1 MVGRSL
7 LPSAIA
13 DMLSDRSF
21 HPVAA
26 TLLVFAGLTTG
37 AGVLA
42 FGAGAPPEHCPDIS
56 VAETELAAAAAVAW
70 LVDNQQADGTWLY
83 EYDRRNDIESDDYNI
98 VRHAGVMSA
107 LYQAAAAGH
116 EGAFDSAERG
126 LDWTLDNIV
135 ERHGWAGVTTSDT
148 LQAGTNALTVTALA
162 ERRLFTGDERYDE
175 LMAALGRFLTSQIE
189 PSGALLAYYD
199 LGPDRPR
206 PDTYSIYYTGE
217 VYWALGRLHRHD
229 PSAGWGAVSDRV
241 GHYMATV
248 RDDEE
253 DIWPPLADHWAGYG
267 LAETAAFPERA
278 PSQPLTDD
286 ELAFV
291 RRQGGL
297 IGQRVRSISQ
307 RFGPWGVAVR
317 GTFTPRGGGYG
328 VFGEGLSGLWRAARL
343 DDRLADER
351 GQLAERAVCI
361 AGLAIDAQVTAQEAS
376 AYAAPGK
383 VEGAWFI
390 DGLTRMDDQQHA
402 LSALLMTIPI
412 LQAGALDGG
421 HTAPSAWL
429 WLLVVIAVVN
439 PVRAALAAPLR
450 ASRSERL
457 VVTGLGGLLGAV
469 GLLIVGAASGWLL
482 DLADVSRPSIRL
494 AAGGLLLLSAGAD
507 LVGKPPGDM
516 ASLPGRGAAAV
527 PVAIPLFVRPAMVIA
542 GLSIVADHGLALYAA
557 ALLVAAAVLVISS
570 SGTAVRGV
578 QGVAMTWLA
587 RLLSAVAVGG
597 SIALIAHAVFDL

>member
-1 MVGRSL
+1 MS
-7 LPSAIA
+7 
-13 DMLSDRSF
+13 
-21 HPVAA
+21 PVAR
-26 TLLVFAGLTTG
+26 TLLVFAGLTTAAG
-37 AGVLA
+37 ALA
-42 FGAGAPPEHCPDIS
+42 FGAGAPPENCPDIS
-56 VAETELAAAAAVAW
+56 VADTERAAAAAVAW

-83 EYDRRNDIESDDYNI
+83 EYDRIGDVESDDYNI
-98 VRHAGVMSA
+98 VRHAGVMSS
-107 LYQAAAAGH
+107 LYQAGAGGY

-126 LDWTLDNIV
+126 LEWTLDNIV
-135 ERHGWAGVTTSDT
+135 ERHGWAGVTTNDT
-148 LQAGTNALTVTALA
+148 VQAGTNALAVAALA
-162 ERRLFTGDERYDE
+162 ERRLFTGDDSYDE
-175 LMAALGRFLTSQIE
+175 LMAALGRFLASQVE

-199 LGPDRPR
+199 LQPDQPR

-217 VYWALGRLHRHD
+217 AYWALGRLHLQD
-229 PSAGWGAVSDRV
+229 PSAGWGATADRM

-248 RDDEE
+248 RDDVE
-253 DIWPPLADHWAGYG
+253 DIWPPLADHWSGYG
-267 LAETAAFPERA
+267 LAETAAFPER
-278 PSQPLTDD
+278 PERQPLTDD

-328 VFGEGLSGLWRAARL
+328 VFGEGLTGLWRAAQL

-351 GQLAERAVCI
+351 GQLGERAVCI
-361 AGLAIDAQVTAQEAS
+361 VGLAIDAQVSAQEAS
-376 AYAAPGK
+376 AYAAPDK

-412 LQAGALDGG
+412 LEAGAIDAG

-429 WLLVVIAVVN
+429 WLLVAIAALN
-439 PVRAALAAPLR
+439 PVRAALATPR
-450 ASRSERL
+450 RSGRSGRSERL
-457 VVTGLGGLLGAV
+457 AVSGLGGLLGAA
-469 GLLIVGAASGWLL
+469 GLLLVGAASGWLL
-482 DLADVSRPSIRL
+482 DVADVSRPSIRL

-507 LVGKPPGDM
+507 LIGKPPSEM
-516 ASLPGRGAAAV
+516 ASMTGRGAAVV
-527 PVAIPLFVRPAMVIA
+527 PVAVPLFVRPAMVIA
-542 GLSIVADHGLALYAA
+542 GLSVVADHGLALYAA
-557 ALLVAAAVLVISS
+557 ALLVAAAVLTISS
-570 SGTAVRGV
+570 LGAGI
-578 QGVAMTWLA
+578 QGAQRVAMTWLA